1 MSGVAAGA
9 AIGDPA
15 RCRYGVGRG
24 SAPVERFYQKVRVD
38 GASGCH
44 LWLGART
51 AFGHGR
57 LSRGGAW
64 CSAHRFAW
72 ELEHGPVAEGLYV
85 LHRCTTPGCV
95 NTRHLFVGTARDG
108 TLLNHSRGRYLSLLP
123 PQAPD
128 NLLPVTNHARCAA
141 ARCAGSG
148 ADYFQPAPQDRLRRA
163 AARVDERAVLRT
175 WKDGGWTTQA
185 W

>member
-123 PQAPD
+123 PQAQITFCLSQTMRD
-128 NLLPVTNHARCAA
+128 ALLRVARDQEQTISSLLRKIVFDAL
-141 ARCAGSG
+141 
-148 ADYFQPAPQDRLRRA
+148 QPESMNGLF
-163 AARVDERAVLRT
+163 
-175 WKDGGWTTQA
+175 
-185 W
+185 